1 MSLNSIV
8 MEENV
13 PLIDQY
19 PLAVKIISL
28 EQWNEVCCDTELSN
42 LLIILNQDNKTLDE
56 ITAHYKEKFEEK
68 SKTTMHRY
76 LKNYIEKGFII
87 ESGRI
92 IKGKQHTAEKLYT
105 TSAKIFFIDN
115 QYLDTW
121 NQGDRSII
129 LASKI
134 GIIAQRKF
142 NDKGFDFEKM
152 QQLFH
157 SYEMFIQNTAFNSLE
172 NIQKDHPEII
182 DDILKLDNDE
192 KLVFFSILKNSFFY
206 LTKGKVEAFLQD
218 LKSIFVKKP
227 LDVEHIIKE
236 SMNKDQKFSQL
247 LIEKPQGY
255 QINYTRKQVYFT
267 NFDKYT
273 KYMLDLNYNAI
284 TIILGTNNYPLTIKA
299 ITEKF
304 SLAYE
309 LAFNNYSCKLAD
321 KESLKKWEENKEATK
336 DLYKNLSENRI
347 YRLVQDLKNDGLV
360 IEAGRQISKDSS
372 KTSILYTTAGKRT
385 IYLENRDEFWKQES
399 KWDKLVLLIAKIFSF
414 YYNKNTIDKKLFYE
428 LFTKIEKIKFESY
441 KEMLADIQNEDISNF
456 YYHSLN
462 VIELNSSISALG
474 SINMFFQKEDIL
486 ELVGNLQKIFL

>member
-157 SYEMFIQNTAFNSLE
+157 SYEMFIRNTAFNSLE
-172 NIQKDHPEII
+172 NNQKDHPEIV

-304 SLAYE
+304 PLAYE